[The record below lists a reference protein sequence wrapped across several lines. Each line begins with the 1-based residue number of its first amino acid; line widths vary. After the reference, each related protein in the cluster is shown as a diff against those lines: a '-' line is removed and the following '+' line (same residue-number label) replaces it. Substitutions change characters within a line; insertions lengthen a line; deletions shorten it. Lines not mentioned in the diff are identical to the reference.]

1 MKLFRTRTQGVEL
14 ADLER
19 RGGLA
24 IWRQIAREL
33 EGQIGDGSLPPGA
46 QLPTEAAL
54 AQHYG
59 VNRHTARRAVD
70 DLEDRGMVT
79 VAQGRGTF
87 VCTEL
92 IDYRLSRRTRFS
104 ENIRRNEQTPGGKLL
119 AAARVQADKTTAE
132 RLDIPIGANVQRLD
146 SLRTADDVPISLSHQ
161 HFPGDRF
168 PGLADAVERHG
179 AISPAL
185 AEYGVG
191 DYVRRETCLSA
202 RPASRREARLLQLAE
217 GAPVLVAENVNV
229 DLDCRPIEVG
239 QTLYA
244 ADRVRLTV
252 EL

>member
-1 MKLFRTRTQGVEL
+1 M
-14 ADLER
+14 ER

-24 IWRQIAREL
+24 IWRQIAQEL
-33 EGQIGDGSLPPGA
+33 EAQIDAGALRPGA

-54 AQHYG
+54 AQRYG
-59 VNRHTARRAVD
+59 VNRHTARRAVA
-70 DLEDRGMVT
+70 DLEDRGLVT

-104 ENIRRNEQTPGGKLL
+104 ENIRRNKQTPGGKLL
-119 AAARVQADKTTAE
+119 AAAVVQADRAIAE
-132 RLDIPIGANVQRLD
+132 RLQIPIGANVQRLD
-146 SLRTADDVPISLSHQ
+146 SLRTADGVPINLSHQ

-179 AISPAL
+179 AITPAL

-191 DYVRRETCLSA
+191 DYTRRETRLSA
-202 RPASRREARLLQLAE
+202 RPASRREARLLALAE
-217 GAPVLVAENVNV
+217 GAPVLVAENLNV
-229 DLDCRPIEVG
+229 DPDGRPVEVS

-244 ADRVRLTV
+244 ADRVQLTV
-252 EL
+252 EP

>member
-1 MKLFRTRTQGVEL
+1 V

-33 EGQIGDGSLPPGA
+33 EGQIADGTLRPGA

-54 AQHYG
+54 ARRYG
-59 VNRHTARRAVD
+59 VNRHTARRAVA
-70 DLEDRGMVT
+70 DLEDRGLVT
-79 VAQGRGTF
+79 VTQGRGTF

-104 ENIRRNEQTPGGKLL
+104 ENIRRNRQTPGGKLL
-119 AAARVQADKTTAE
+119 AAATVPADKAIAE
-132 RLDIPIGANVQRLD
+132 RLAIRVGAEVQRLD
-146 SLRTADDVPISLSHQ
+146 SLRTADGVPINLSHQ
-161 HFPGDRF
+161 HFPAARF
-168 PGLADAVERHG
+168 PGLAEAVERHG
-179 AISPAL
+179 AITPAL

-191 DYVRRETCLSA
+191 DYTRRETRLSA

-217 GAPVLVAENVNV
+217 GAPVLVSENLNV
-229 DLDCRPIEVG
+229 DPEGRPIEVS

-244 ADRVRLTV
+244 ADRVQLTV
-252 EL
+252 EP

>member
-1 MKLFRTRTQGVEL
+1 M

-24 IWRQIAREL
+24 IWRQIAQEL
-33 EGQIGDGSLPPGA
+33 EAQIDAGALRPGA

-54 AQHYG
+54 AQRYG
-59 VNRHTARRAVD
+59 VNRHTARRAVA
-70 DLEDRGMVT
+70 DLEDRGLVT

-104 ENIRRNEQTPGGKLL
+104 ENIRRNKQTPGGKLL
-119 AAARVQADKTTAE
+119 AAAVVQADRAIAE
-132 RLDIPIGANVQRLD
+132 RLQIPIGANVQRLD
-146 SLRTADDVPISLSHQ
+146 SLRTADGVPINLSHQ

-179 AISPAL
+179 AITPAL

-191 DYVRRETCLSA
+191 DYTRRETRLSA
-202 RPASRREARLLQLAE
+202 RPASRREARLLALAE
-217 GAPVLVAENVNV
+217 GAPVLVAENLNV
-229 DLDCRPIEVG
+229 DPDGRPVEVS

-244 ADRVRLTV
+244 ADRVQLTV
-252 EL
+252 EP

>member
-1 MKLFRTRTQGVEL
+1 M

-24 IWRQIAREL
+24 IWRQIAGEL
-33 EGQIGDGSLPPGA
+33 EAQVADGRLAPGA

-54 AQHYG
+54 ARHYG
-59 VNRHTARRAVD
+59 VNRHTARRAVA
-70 DLEDRGMVT
+70 DLEERGLVT

-104 ENIRRNEQTPGGKLL
+104 ENIRRNNQVPGGKLL
-119 AAARVQADKTTAE
+119 AAATIEAEKAIAE
-132 RLDIPIGANVQRLD
+132 RLEIPVGARVQRLD
-146 SLRTADDVPISLSHQ
+146 SLRTADGVPINLSQQ

-168 PGLADAVERHG
+168 PGLAEAVQRHG
-179 AISPAL
+179 AITPAL

-191 DYVRRETCLSA
+191 DYTRRETRLSA
-202 RPASRREARLLQLAE
+202 RPASRREARLLQLSE
-217 GAPVLVAENVNV
+217 GAPVLVSENLNV
-229 DLDCRPIEVG
+229 DPQGRPVEVS

-244 ADRVRLTV
+244 ADRVQLTV
-252 EL
+252 EP